1 MPGTEPVPGPP
12 EPAAPGAP
20 ALAGAPARADDVI
33 HDIGFRHY
41 DGTRNGRGWVVR
53 SLLVETVRGVF
64 GLGRPARSKVMPWA
78 LIGILLVPPVIIAL
92 SILLTHST
100 EPPISYTQYPG
111 AMQLVVVLF
120 VAGAAPYCV
129 SRDLRHGVMPLYL
142 SRPMRRSDYAL
153 AKFAGLAISLFAVL
167 ALSETLLLVGALL
180 AKLSVGHQLAGWAGG
195 VLTVAVLALV
205 LSGISLVVAAFT
217 PRRGLGV
224 AAIVTGLLM
233 VSGIV
238 QMLVAIADQKGY
250 ATLASYLPALN
261 PFSLVDGIAVRLLG
275 VAPTDNATYPAGAPG
290 LLVFT
295 AVAIVTVGAS
305 LAVLVRRY
313 RKGGGV

>member
-1 MPGTEPVPGPP
+1 ME
-12 EPAAPGAP
+12 
-20 ALAGAPARADDVI
+20 
-33 HDIGFRHY
+33 
-41 DGTRNGRGWVVR
+41 W
-53 SLLVETVRGVF
+53 
-64 GLGRPARSKVMPWA
+64 
-78 LIGILLVPPVIIAL
+78 
-92 SILLTHST
+92 
-100 EPPISYTQYPG
+100 
-111 AMQLVVVLF
+111 
-120 VAGAAPYCV
+120 
-129 SRDLRHGVMPLYL
+129 
-142 SRPMRRSDYAL
+142 SDW
-153 AKFAGLAISLFAVL
+153 S
-167 ALSETLLLVGALL
+167 
-180 AKLSVGHQLAGWAGG
+180 
-195 VLTVAVLALV
+195 LALV

-238 QMLVAIADQKGY
+238 QMLVAIAEQKGY

-295 AVAIVTVGAS
+295 AVAIVTIGAS
-305 LAVLVRRY
+305 LIVLVRRY